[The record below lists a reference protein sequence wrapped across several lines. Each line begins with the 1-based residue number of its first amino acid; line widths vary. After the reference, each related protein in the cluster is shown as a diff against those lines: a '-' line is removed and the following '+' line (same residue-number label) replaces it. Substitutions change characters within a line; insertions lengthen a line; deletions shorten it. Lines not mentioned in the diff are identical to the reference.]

1 MIKWEDFFLI
11 LGLRLLLWFFVF
23 CLLVP
28 DWTRGGN
35 GRTTAKAHGVLEQS
49 VLFRN
54 LFFHHLIW
62 VPFGLGVGDWIQG
75 HVHVRSMLYQWA
87 SPTVYNDLITSRL
100 HFFSSFLYPS
110 LPPSLPLSLSYIRTQ
125 PSCPGFLISVG
136 LYCVIS
142 FLLPHSSSPPF
153 MRHGLSLRIRL
164 GWNLAILLS

>member
-1 MIKWEDFFLI
+1 MRRISFWSLDYVFFFDSLYFVFLFLI
-11 LGLRLLLWFFVF
+11 EPEEEMVGPLQRLMVFLSNLSFLEISFF
-23 CLLVP
+23 
-28 DWTRGGN
+28 
-35 GRTTAKAHGVLEQS
+35 
-49 VLFRN
+49 
-54 LFFHHLIW
+54 FFHHLIW